1 MPCLFDIPENIHNAR
16 HFQVFYNESRKTVD
30 YGLRT
35 ICYRAPFLWDILLP
49 EYKLADSL
57 NTLKRKAK
65 NWKGE
70 KCPCRLCRMHYRE
83 LDKIYITL
91 RRF

>member
-1 MPCLFDIPENIHNAR
+1 MSCLFDIPENIHNTR
-16 HFQVFYNESRKTVD
+16 HFQVFCNETRKTVD
-30 YGLRT
+30 YGLGT
-35 ICYRAPFLWDILLP
+35 ICYRALFLWKNLLP

-70 KCPCRLCRMHYRE
+70 KCPCRLFRMYYRE
-83 LDKIYITL
+83 LDKI
-91 RRF
+91 